1 MSELALLTINSP
13 RAVLTINRPDSRNAL
28 SIDLLAALHARV
40 DELAAYIDSA
50 PPDKRV
56 TVLTV
61 TGAGKAFCAG
71 MDLKQVI
78 GDATGAAPRKL
89 LGTLAEL
96 CVKVRSLP
104 AVTIAAV
111 NGAAIGGGCGL
122 TTVCDF
128 AITHADAKMG
138 FPEVDLGVCPAVVA
152 PWLVRKIGAGRAR
165 AVLLRG
171 GLMSGR
177 QAHDLG
183 LVSEC
188 VDSREEL
195 DDAVDR
201 LAQKLAG
208 GGASALAATKK
219 LLNELD
225 GSLDAGLAARAA
237 ELSASVLMTPEAQ
250 ATLKARFASS
260 ER

>member
-1 MSELALLTINSP
+1 MMSDLAVLAIDSP

-28 SIDLLAALHARV
+28 SIDLLEALHARV
-40 DELAAYIDSA
+40 DELARHAEQT
-50 PPDKRV
+50 PPEKRV
-56 TVLTV
+56 RVV
-61 TGAGKAFCAG
+61 TITGSGKAFCAG

-78 GDATGAAPRKL
+78 GDPTGAAPRRL

-96 CVKVRSLP
+96 CIKVRALP
-104 AVTIAAV
+104 MVTIAAV

-128 AITHADAKMG
+128 AITHADSKMG

-165 AVLLRG
+165 SVLLRG

-177 QAHDLG
+177 EACELG

-188 VDSREEL
+188 VETREEL
-195 DDAVDR
+195 MTAAEKLAER
-201 LAQKLAG
+201 LAAG
-208 GGASALAATKK
+208 GAAALVATKG

-225 GSLDAGLAARAA
+225 GSLDRELAAKAA

-250 ATLKARFASS
+250 AMLKAKFN
-260 ER
+260 